1 MASAIR
7 FYIAITLPRLP
18 RPRLRD
24 LCDAIPPIWPLHCAD
39 FHFRFQIFVALHR
52 RQYRDSRDS
61 GDRRDNNVVI
71 LLLSCSFLS
80 LSFFFFFFDFSLFSE
95 DRRVSCAVFLCAVA
109 VFVVVFL
116 LGPSLPLRFLL
127 FLA

>member
-52 RQYRDSRDS
+52 RDS
-61 GDRRDNNVVI
+61 GDRRDNSVVI

-80 LSFFFFFFDFSLFSE
+80 LSFFFFFDFSLFSE
-95 DRRVSCAVFLCAVA
+95 VRWGQWRVSCAVFLCAVA